1 VTARPI
7 FVVGYERSGT
17 TLLQAMLGAHPHI
30 AAPPELHF
38 LLRIVELRDYYGDL
52 TDDDNLRRAVHDT
65 VNPPLEMLD
74 GCGFDEEVLVGAARQ
89 TERSYRSL
97 LHVVMDDFAR
107 RQGKPR
113 WSEKTPGQTARAVL
127 ALCPDAQVV
136 HIVRDPR
143 DVVASALEAPW
154 SSMPARVH
162 AENWR
167 AFVTDN
173 ARVGEESGPGTYL
186 QVRYEDLSADAYA
199 VLRDL
204 TTFLGEPFDPDMVD
218 DLAARRATVAATAT
232 WQHGALEAVDS
243 SRAGTWRHRLPWRA
257 RAQVVAV
264 THRLLAGLGY
274 PRPRPVEVVA
284 GRLLNTLARSS
295 RDPHGVVEGTPADR
309 YRAVQAHLAATAARV
324 RPSR

>member
-1 VTARPI
+1 VTSRPI

-17 TLLQAMLGAHPHI
+17 TLLQAMLGAHPNI
-30 AAPPELHF
+30 AAPPELHY

-65 VNPPLEMLD
+65 VNPPLEMLA
-74 GCGFDEEVLVGAARQ
+74 GCGFDEAVLFAAAQRA
-89 TERSYRSL
+89 ERSYGAL
-97 LHVVMDDFAR
+97 LTVVMDDFAR

-143 DVVASALEAPW
+143 DVVASALQAPW
-154 SSMPARVH
+154 SSMPARLH

-167 AFVTDN
+167 AFVIDN
-173 ARVGEESGPGTYL
+173 ERLGSEAGPGVYL
-186 QVRYEDLSADAYA
+186 RVRYEDLSAAPDA
-199 VLRDL
+199 VLREV
-204 TTFLGEPFDPDMVD
+204 TAFLGEPFDPGMVD
-218 DLAARRATVAATAT
+218 DLAARHASVAAAAT
-232 WQHGALEAVDS
+232 WQHGALEAVDP
-243 SRAGTWRHRLPWRA
+243 SRAGTWRHRLPRRA
-257 RAQVVAV
+257 RAQVVAI
-264 THRLLAGLGY
+264 THRLLATLGY
-274 PRPRPVEVVA
+274 PPPGLMEVA
-284 GRLLNTLARSS
+284 GGRVLNALARSS
-295 RDPHGVVEGTPADR
+295 RDPRGIVEGTPADR

>member
-1 VTARPI
+1 MTPRPI

-17 TLLQAMLGAHPHI
+17 TLLQAMLGAHPNI
-30 AAPPELHF
+30 AAPPELHY

-52 TDDDNLRRAVHDT
+52 ADDDNLRRAVHDT
-65 VNPPLEMLD
+65 VNPPLEMLA
-74 GCGFDEEVLVGAARQ
+74 GCGFDEETLFDTARQ
-89 TERSYRSL
+89 ADRSYRSL
-97 LHVVMDDFAR
+97 LQVIMDDFAR

-127 ALCPDAQVV
+127 ALCSDAQVV

-154 SSMPARVH
+154 SSMPARLH

-173 ARVGEESGPGTYL
+173 ERLGAEADPGTYL
-186 QVRYEDLSADAYA
+186 RVRYEDLIADAHA
-199 VLRDL
+199 VLREV
-204 TTFLGEPFDPDMVD
+204 TAFLGEAFDSGMVD
-218 DLAARRATVAATAT
+218 DLAGRSASVAAAAT
-232 WQHGALEAVDS
+232 WQQSALEEVDP
-243 SRAGTWRHRLPWRA
+243 SRAGTWQRRLPRRA
-257 RAQVVAV
+257 RAQVVAI
-264 THRLLAGLGY
+264 THRLIADLGY
-274 PRPRPVEVVA
+274 PPPGPIDVVA
-284 GRLLNTLARSS
+284 GRLFNALARSS
-295 RDPHGVVEGTPADR
+295 RDPSGAVEGTPADR